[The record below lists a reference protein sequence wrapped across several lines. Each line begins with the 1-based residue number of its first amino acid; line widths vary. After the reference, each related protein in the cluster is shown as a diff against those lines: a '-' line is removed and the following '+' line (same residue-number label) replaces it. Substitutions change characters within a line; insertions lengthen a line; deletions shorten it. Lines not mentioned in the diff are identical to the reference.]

1 LVVMELLTDLQVVDC
16 SSGIAGGYCAKLLG
30 GAGADVIK
38 VESPGGD
45 PLRRWTNQHYW
56 SGTPDGTDGA
66 LFQFLHFGH
75 RSIVATDAIGGDGG
89 EIAELLAGADI
100 LITSPHADAPGL
112 DGLGVDPTALHER
125 FPQLVVVSI
134 TPDGLTGPSADRPAT
149 EITLQ
154 AESGA
159 LSTRGRPD
167 RPPVQMGGRTME
179 WVSGLYAA
187 VAALA
192 AHRVVRR
199 GGPGELVDLSIAE
212 VANTTGTT
220 AADLMDS
227 LRGRPNPGAPARS
240 FETPSI
246 EPTSDG
252 YVGFNT
258 NTRTQF
264 DSFLLMIGRA
274 DLIDDGY
281 WASIAH
287 RVVNW
292 DEWNAI
298 IHDFTPKHTTAEV
311 VARAAE
317 LRIPVAPVND
327 GPAVV
332 EFEQAQA
339 RGSIVDDPTGTFR
352 VPRRS
357 WRIDGESSP
366 PPQPAPRLGEHTG
379 TIVPRPPKAAATS
392 ARTLPLHGVKV
403 LDLTAWWAGPSAS
416 AMLAALGAD
425 VIHVES
431 VTRPDGMRFT
441 SGVSPKTANWWDYS
455 ALFHVSNTNKRDLT
469 LDLTRAE
476 GRALALRLIEQCDM
490 VVENYTPRVIEQF
503 DLGWDV
509 VHATN
514 PRAVMVRMPA
524 FGLDGPWRDRPGFA
538 QTMEQVTGLAWLTG
552 HVDDQPRIQ
561 RGPCDP
567 NGGMHAVVGA
577 LVALEVRDRAGVG
590 HLVESTMFEAA
601 LNISAE
607 LIVEWTAYGNA
618 LSREG
623 SRSPWAAPQGI
634 YATDTPERW
643 LVLSVVTDEQW
654 AALVDALGRP
664 EWATDPALATHA
676 GRRAAH
682 DLLDAKLA
690 TWAADMDLE
699 KALDLLLGAGVPAA
713 PVYDGRRSSHHPQF
727 VARGYHEVL
736 DHPVIGEQAHPS
748 LPFRYA
754 SVDRWLRTSSPML
767 GQHNHEIL
775 TDLGLSSD
783 EIAEL
788 EANDLI
794 GTTPLGL

>member
-1 LVVMELLTDLQVVDC
+1 MDLLTDLQVVDC
-16 SSGIAGGYCAKLLG
+16 SSGIAGGYCAKLLS
-30 GAGADVIK
+30 GAGAEVIK
-38 VESPGGD
+38 VESAEGD
-45 PLRRWTNQHYW
+45 PLRRWTNRGYW
-56 SGTPDGTDGA
+56 DGVPGGVGAPGDDDGA

-75 RSIVATDAIGGDGG
+75 RSIVATALE
-89 EIAELLAGADI
+89 EIADLLAGADI
-100 LITSPHADAPGL
+100 LITDA
-112 DGLGVDPTALHER
+112 LGIASDPAALHRR

-134 TPDGLTGPSADRPAT
+134 TPYGLEGPYADRPAT
-149 EITLQ
+149 ELTLQ

-159 LSTRGRPD
+159 LSVRGRAD
-167 RPPVQMGGRTME
+167 RAPVQMGGRTME

-187 VAALA
+187 VAALGA
-192 AHRVVRR
+192 SRVVRH

-227 LRGRPNPGAPARS
+227 LRGRPNPGVPGRS

-264 DSFLLMIGRA
+264 DSFLLMIERP
-274 DLIDDGY
+274 DLIEGGA
-281 WASIAH
+281 WAPIAA

-292 DEWNAI
+292 DEWNGI
-298 IHDFTPKHTTAEV
+298 IHEFTTKHTTAEV
-311 VARAAE
+311 VALAAE

-332 EFEQAQA
+332 EFEQGKA
-339 RGSIVDDPTGTFR
+339 RGSIVDDPSGTFR
-352 VPRRS
+352 VPTRS
-357 WRIDGESSP
+357 WRIDGEGAP
-366 PPQPAPRLGEHTG
+366 PPRPAPRLGEHTG
-379 TIVPRPPKAAATS
+379 TIVPRPPKPPATGE
-392 ARTLPLHGVKV
+392 RTLPLHGVKV
-403 LDLTAWWAGPSAS
+403 LDLTAWWAGPSAA

-441 SGVSPKTANWWDYS
+441 SGVSTDRDNWWDYS
-455 ALFHVSNTNKRDLT
+455 ALFLTSNTNKRDLT
-469 LDLTRAE
+469 LDLARPE
-476 GRALALRLIEQCDM
+476 GRQLALRMIEQCD
-490 VVENYTPRVIEQF
+490 VVIENFTPRVIEQF

-509 VHATN
+509 VHARN

-577 LVALEVRDRAGVG
+577 LVALEVRDRTGVG
-590 HLVESTMFEAA
+590 SLVESTMFEAA

-607 LIVEWTAYGNA
+607 LIVEWTAYGNS
-618 LSREG
+618 LFREG

-643 LVLSVVTDEQW
+643 LVLSVATDDQW
-654 AALVDALGRP
+654 SALVDALGRP
-664 EWATDPALATHA
+664 DWATDPALRTHA

-682 DLLDAKLA
+682 DLLDDKLGA
-690 TWAADMDLE
+690 WAAEIDLD
-699 KALDLLLGAGVPAA
+699 KAIDLLVGVGVPAA
-713 PVYDGRRSSHHPQF
+713 PVYDGRVSSQHPQF
-727 VARGYHEVL
+727 VARHYYEDL
-736 DHPVIGEQAHPS
+736 DHPVIGVRAHPS

-754 SVDRWLRTSSPML
+754 SVDRWLATPAPML

-775 TDLGLSSD
+775 TDLGLSAE
-783 EIAEL
+783 EIAAL
-788 EANDLI
+788 EADDQI

>member
-1 LVVMELLTDLQVVDC
+1 MDLLTDLQVVDC

-30 GAGADVIK
+30 GAGAEVIK
-38 VESPGGD
+38 VESPDGD

-56 SGTPDGTDGA
+56 DGAPNGAGAGNDGA

-75 RSIVATDAIGGDGG
+75 RSVLATAPIGEVGD
-89 EIAELLAGADI
+89 EIAALVAGADI
-100 LITSPHADAPGL
+100 LITDAHGIAR
-112 DGLGVDPTALHER
+112 DPAALHER

-134 TPDGLTGPSADRPAT
+134 TPYGLEGPYADRPAT
-149 EITLQ
+149 ELTLQ

-159 LSTRGRPD
+159 LSVRGRPD
-167 RPPVQMGGRTME
+167 RAPVQMGGRTME

-187 VAALA
+187 VAALGA
-192 AHRVVRR
+192 SRVARR

-227 LRGRPNPGAPARS
+227 LRGRPNRGAPGRS

-264 DSFLLMIGRA
+264 DSFLLMIERP
-274 DLIDDGY
+274 DLIEGGA
-281 WASIAH
+281 WAPIAA

-292 DEWNAI
+292 DEWNGI
-298 IHDFTPKHTTAEV
+298 IHDFTTKHTTAEV
-311 VARAAE
+311 VALAAE

-332 EFEQAQA
+332 EFEQGTA
-339 RGSIVDDPTGTFR
+339 RGSLVDDPTGTFR
-352 VPRRS
+352 VPTRS
-357 WRIDGESSP
+357 WRIDGEGAP
-366 PPQPAPRLGEHTG
+366 PPSPAPRLGEHTG
-379 TIVPRPPKAAATS
+379 TIVPRPPKIPATHE
-392 ARTLPLHGVKV
+392 RTLPLDGVKV
-403 LDLTAWWAGPSAS
+403 LDLTAWWAGPSAA

-441 SGVSPKTANWWDYS
+441 SGVSTDRDNWWDYS
-455 ALFHVSNTNKRDLT
+455 ALFLTSNTNKRDLT
-469 LDLTRAE
+469 LDLARPE
-476 GRALALRLIEQCDM
+476 GRELALRMIERCDLVM
-490 VVENYTPRVIEQF
+490 ENYTPRVIEQF

-509 VHATN
+509 VHARN

-577 LVALEVRDRAGVG
+577 LVALEVRDRTGVG
-590 HLVESTMFEAA
+590 SLVESTMFEAA

-607 LIVEWTAYGNA
+607 LIVEWTAYGNP
-618 LSREG
+618 LTREG
-623 SRSPWAAPQGI
+623 SRSPWAAPQGV

-643 LVLSVVTDEQW
+643 LVLSVATDDQW
-654 AALVDALGRP
+654 SALVDALGRP
-664 EWATDPALATHA
+664 DWATDPALATHA

-682 DLLDAKLA
+682 DLLDEKLGA
-690 TWAADMDLE
+690 WAAEIDLD
-699 KALDLLLGAGVPAA
+699 KAIDLLVSAGIPEPAFDA
-713 PVYDGRRSSHHPQF
+713 RR
-727 VARGYHEVL
+727 A
-736 DHPVIGEQAHPS
+736 
-748 LPFRYA
+748 
-754 SVDRWLRTSSPML
+754 
-767 GQHNHEIL
+767 
-775 TDLGLSSD
+775 
-783 EIAEL
+783 
-788 EANDLI
+788 
-794 GTTPLGL
+794 